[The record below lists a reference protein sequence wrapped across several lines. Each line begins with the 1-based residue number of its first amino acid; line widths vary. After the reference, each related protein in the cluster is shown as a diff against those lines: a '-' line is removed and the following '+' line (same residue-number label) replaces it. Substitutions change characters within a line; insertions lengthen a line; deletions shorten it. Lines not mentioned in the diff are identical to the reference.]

1 MAKNKSVYVCQSC
14 GAKRAR
20 WEGRCSD
27 CGEWNTFVEE
37 IAAPERKGWVSRTSA
52 HSLGNSSMGSM
63 DVFNLIDTPALDSG
77 QRLSTGIGEVDRVLG
92 GGLVKGS
99 YILLGGDPGIGKSTL
114 VMQIAGSVARRG
126 GQVLYISAE
135 ESVQQTALR
144 ARRLGLKDE
153 RVDLASESSLDAVV
167 ETALARQPEV
177 LIVDSIQT
185 VFTSEVESAPG
196 SVSQVRQCA
205 ARLLNLAKTKHI
217 TVILIG
223 HVTKDGSLAGPR
235 VLEHMVDTVL
245 AFEGDHHQQF
255 RLLRALKNRFG
266 ATNEL
271 GVFQMAGD
279 GLVEVPNPSEFFLEE
294 RREDRYGSSVF
305 AAMEGSRPVLCEIQA
320 LCTSTPL
327 PTPRRNSIGIDVNRV
342 HMLAAVLEKHTSLSF
357 TNRDIYTN
365 VVGGLRLTE
374 PAVDLALVAA
384 LVSSER
390 QVPLP
395 AGSCFFGEVGLT
407 GEVRG
412 ANLAVERV
420 KEAVKL
426 GFKHIYLPASNR
438 KYLSGADFTK
448 AAASSEFHFVRE
460 VGEIEARLGG
470 GVGSR
475 ASRAGSGRS
484 GVGGGG
490 GARPSGSA
498 SPRSNGASARGIS
511 SRPRPPRPDADP
523 DMEF

>member
-1 MAKNKSVYVCQSC
+1 MAKIKTSYVCQNC
-14 GAKRAR
+14 GVHRSK

-37 IAAPERKGWVSRTSA
+37 KVSTAPAKGWVSRGAGTTGGGS
-52 HSLGNSSMGSM
+52 SLNM
-63 DVFNLIDTPALDSG
+63 DVYNLIDTPHLDSG
-77 QRLSTGIGEVDRVLG
+77 QRTSTGLGEVDRVLG

-114 VMQIAGSVARRG
+114 VMQIAGALARRKSG
-126 GQVLYISAE
+126 VLYVSAE

-153 RVDLASESSLDAVV
+153 RVDLASESSLDAIV
-167 ETALARQPEV
+167 EVALERKPEV
-177 LIVDSIQT
+177 MIVDSIQT

-196 SVSQVRQCA
+196 SVSQVRECA
-205 ARLLNLAKTKHI
+205 ARLLNLAKTKQV

-271 GVFQMAGD
+271 GVFAMSNE
-279 GLVEVPNPSEFFLEE
+279 GLREVPNPSEFFLEE
-294 RREDRYGSSVF
+294 RRENRYGSAVF

-320 LCTSTPL
+320 LTTVSPL
-327 PTPRRNSIGIDVNRV
+327 PSPRRNAIGVDVQRV
-342 HMLAAVLEKHTSLSF
+342 HMLSAVLEKHTSTSLA
-357 TNRDIYTN
+357 NRDLYAN
-365 VVGGLRLTE
+365 VVGGLKISE

-384 LVSSER
+384 LISSEK
-390 QVPLP
+390 QVSLP
-395 AGSCFFGEVGLT
+395 AQSCFFGEVGLT

-412 ANLAVERV
+412 ASLAVERV

-426 GFKHIYLPASNR
+426 GFKHIYLPASNER
-438 KYLSGADFTK
+438 YLEAKDFPDATFHWIK
-448 AAASSEFHFVRE
+448 EVAQLENKFASQGSER
-460 VGEIEARLGG
+460 
-470 GVGSR
+470 R
-475 ASRAGSGRS
+475 ANS
-484 GVGGGG
+484 
-490 GARPSGSA
+490 ARPA
-498 SPRSNGASARGIS
+498 NVQPNVN
-511 SRPRPPRPDADP
+511 SRVVRDP
-523 DMEF
+523 EVPF

>member
-1 MAKNKSVYVCQSC
+1 MAKIKTSYVCQNC
-14 GAKRAR
+14 GAHRSK

-37 IAAPERKGWVSRTSA
+37 KTSAAPAKGWVSRGGTPGA
-52 HSLGNSSMGSM
+52 QAVGNM
-63 DVFNLIDTPALDSG
+63 DVYNLIDTPSLDAG
-77 QRLSTGIGEVDRVLG
+77 QRTSTGIGEVDRVLG

-114 VMQIAGSVARRG
+114 VMQIAGALARQKAG
-126 GQVLYISAE
+126 VLYISAE

-153 RVDLASESSLDAVV
+153 RVDLAAESSLDTIIEV
-167 ETALARQPEV
+167 ALERKPEV
-177 LIVDSIQT
+177 MIIDSIQT

-196 SVSQVRQCA
+196 SVSQVRECA

-271 GVFQMAGD
+271 GVFQMSND
-279 GLVEVPNPSEFFLEE
+279 GLREVPNPSEFFLEE
-294 RREDRYGSSVF
+294 RRENRYGSAVF

-320 LCTSTPL
+320 LSTSSPL
-327 PTPRRNSIGIDVNRV
+327 PSPRRNSIGVDVQRV
-342 HMLAAVLEKHTSLSF
+342 HMLAAVLEKHTSTSLA
-357 TNRDIYTN
+357 NRDLYTN
-365 VVGGLRLTE
+365 VVGGLRVSE

-390 QVPLP
+390 QVALP
-395 AGSCFFGEVGLT
+395 AQSCFFGEVGLT

-412 ANLAVERV
+412 AGLAVERV

-426 GFKHIYLPASNR
+426 GFKHIYLPASNE
-438 KYLSGADFTK
+438 KYLEAKDYPDAT
-448 AAASSEFHFVRE
+448 FHWIKE
-460 VGEIEARLGG
+460 VGQLENKFAAQGRPTKT
-470 GVGSR
+470 SR
-475 ASRAGSGRS
+475 
-484 GVGGGG
+484 
-490 GARPSGSA
+490 
-498 SPRSNGASARGIS
+498 
-511 SRPRPPRPDADP
+511 DP
-523 DMEF
+523 EVPF

>member
-1 MAKNKSVYVCQSC
+1 MAKNKTVFVCQEC
-14 GAKRAR
+14 GAKRFK

-27 CGEWNTFVEE
+27 CGAWNSFVEE
-37 IAAPERKGWVSRTSA
+37 KTQPDRKGWVNR
-52 HSLGNSSMGSM
+52 NSNDSSGRELAAM
-63 DVFNLIDTPALDSG
+63 DVYNLIDTPTLDSG
-77 QRLSTGIGEVDRVLG
+77 QRDSTGIGEVDRVLG

-114 VMQIAGSVARRG
+114 VMQIAGSLARRG
-126 GQVLYISAE
+126 GSVLYISAE

-153 RVDLASESSLDAVV
+153 KVDLASESSLDTIMD
-167 ETALARQPEV
+167 TALGRMPDL

-185 VFTSEVESAPG
+185 VFTSDIESAPG
-196 SVSQVRQCA
+196 SVSQVRECA
-205 ARLLNLAKTKHI
+205 ARLMSLAKGKQI

-223 HVTKDGSLAGPR
+223 HVTKDGNLAGPR

-279 GLVEVPNPSEFFLEE
+279 GLAEVPNPSEFFLEE
-294 RREDRYGSSVF
+294 RRDNRYGSAVF

-327 PTPRRNSIGIDVNRV
+327 PTPRRNSIGIDVSRV
-342 HMLAAVLEKHTSLSF
+342 HMLAAVLEKHTSVSF
-357 TNRDIYTN
+357 VNRDIYAN
-365 VVGGLRLTE
+365 VVGGLKITE
-374 PAVDLALVAA
+374 PAADLALVAA
-384 LVSSER
+384 LISSER

-395 AGSCFFGEVGLT
+395 MGSCFFGEVGLT

-426 GFKHIYLPASNR
+426 GFKQIHLPASNE
-438 KYLSGADFTK
+438 KYLNPKDFKGATFHWI
-448 AAASSEFHFVRE
+448 SEVSQ
-460 VGEIEARLGG
+460 IEAKLGG
-470 GVGSR
+470 GGTR
-475 ASRAGSGRS
+475 PQRRKTP
-484 GVGGGG
+484 
-490 GARPSGSA
+490 ARD
-498 SPRSNGASARGIS
+498 SNPEI
-511 SRPRPPRPDADP
+511 D
-523 DMEF
+523 F

>member
-1 MAKNKSVYVCQSC
+1 MAKNKTSYVCQNC
-14 GAKRAR
+14 GARRAK

-27 CGEWNTFVEE
+27 CNEWNTYVEE
-37 IAAPERKGWVSRTSA
+37 RAPERKGWVARTGPSGSA
-52 HSLGNSSMGSM
+52 PARAMGNM
-63 DVFNLIDTPALDSG
+63 DVFNLIDTPSLDSG
-77 QRLSTGIGEVDRVLG
+77 QRLTTGLGEVDRVLG

-126 GQVLYISAE
+126 GSVLYISAE

-153 RVDLASESSLDAVV
+153 RVDLAAESSLDAIV
-167 ETALARQPEV
+167 ETALDRKPEV

-185 VFTSEVESAPG
+185 VFTSDVESAPG
-196 SVSQVRQCA
+196 SVSQVRECA
-205 ARLLNLAKTKHI
+205 ARLLNLAKTRQV

-223 HVTKDGSLAGPR
+223 HVTKDGNLAGPR

-271 GVFQMAGD
+271 GVFQMSGD
-279 GLVEVPNPSEFFLEE
+279 GLNEVPNPSEFFLEE
-294 RREDRYGSSVF
+294 RRENRYGSAVF
-305 AAMEGSRPVLCEIQA
+305 AAMEGTRPVLCEIQA

-327 PTPRRNSIGIDVNRV
+327 PSPRRNSIGIDIQRV
-342 HMLAAVLEKHTSLSF
+342 HMLAAVLEKHTTCRF
-357 TNRDIYTN
+357 IDRDIYAN
-365 VVGGLRLTE
+365 VVGGLKLSE

-384 LVSSER
+384 LISSER
-390 QVPLP
+390 QIPLP

-407 GEVRG
+407 GEVR
-412 ANLAVERV
+412 AASLAVERV

-426 GFKHIYLPASNR
+426 GFKHIYLPVSNER
-438 KYLSGADFTK
+438 FIKNEFKNAK
-448 AAASSEFHFVRE
+448 CEFHYIRE
-460 VGEIEARLGG
+460 VVEIENRLGG
-470 GVGSR
+470 GPR
-475 ASRAGSGRS
+475 ARRAP
-484 GVGGGG
+484 
-490 GARPSGSA
+490 ARVKNSE
-498 SPRSNGASARGIS
+498 R
-511 SRPRPPRPDADP
+511 DADL
-523 DMEF
+523 DF

>member
-1 MAKNKSVYVCQSC
+1 MAKIRSVYVCQNC
-14 GAKRAR
+14 GAKRAK

-37 IAAPERKGWVSRTSA
+37 KPAPERTAWVAGGKGGPGRATST
-52 HSLGNSSMGSM
+52 L
-63 DVFNLIDTPALDSG
+63 DVYNLIDTPNLDSG
-77 QRLSTGIGEVDRVLG
+77 QRTSSGIGEVDRVLG
-92 GGLVKGS
+92 GGIVNGS

-114 VMQIAGSVARRG
+114 VMQIAGSVARG
-126 GQVLYISAE
+126 GGGVLYISAE

-153 RVDLASESSLDAVV
+153 RVDLASESSLDAILD
-167 ETALARQPEV
+167 TALARMPAV
-177 LIVDSIQT
+177 LIIDSIQT

-196 SVSQVRQCA
+196 SVSQVRECA
-205 ARLLNLAKTKHI
+205 ARLMTLAKQKNI

-271 GVFQMAGD
+271 GVFQMTSD
-279 GLVEVPNPSEFFLEE
+279 GLMEVPNPSELFLEE
-294 RREDRYGSSVF
+294 RRENRYGSSVF

-320 LCTSTPL
+320 LTTATQM
-327 PTPRRNSIGIDVNRV
+327 PTPRRTSIGIDTARV
-342 HMLAAVLEKHTSLSF
+342 HMLAAVLEKHTSLSL
-357 TNRDIYTN
+357 THKEIYAN
-365 VVGGLRLTE
+365 VVGGLRLSE

-390 QVPLP
+390 QVALP
-395 AGSCFFGEVGLT
+395 AQSCFFGEVGLT

-412 ANLAVERV
+412 ANLATERV
-420 KEAVKL
+420 KEALKL
-426 GFKHIYLPASNR
+426 GFKHIFLPASNER
-438 KYLSGADFTK
+438 YVSSSEFKK
-448 AAASSEFHFVRE
+448 AAAEFHFVRE
-460 VGEIEARLGG
+460 VGEIDQRLANSPAAK
-470 GVGSR
+470 SR
-475 ASRAGSGRS
+475 GTRVVKVAETDDL
-484 GVGGGG
+484 
-490 GARPSGSA
+490 
-498 SPRSNGASARGIS
+498 NL
-511 SRPRPPRPDADP
+511 D
-523 DMEF
+523 

>member
-1 MAKNKSVYVCQSC
+1 MAKIKTAYVCQNC
-14 GAKRAR
+14 GSKRSK

-37 IAAPERKGWVSRTSA
+37 RTEPARKGWVGTTAGGPQARA
-52 HSLGNSSMGSM
+52 AGAQSLAGL
-63 DVFNLIDTPALDSG
+63 DVYNLIDTPTLDLG
-77 QRLSTGIGEVDRVLG
+77 QRISTKMLEVDRVLG

-114 VMQIAGSVARRG
+114 VMQIAGSLAS
-126 GQVLYISAE
+126 QNASVLYISAE

-144 ARRLGLKDE
+144 ARRLGLKDQ
-153 RVDLASESSLDAVV
+153 RVDLASESSLDAIL
-167 ETALARQPEV
+167 EAALARKPEV

-185 VFTSEVESAPG
+185 VFTHAVESAPG
-196 SVSQVRQCA
+196 SVSQVRECA
-205 ARLLNLAKTKHI
+205 GRLLALAKTHGI

-245 AFEGDHHQQF
+245 AFEGDNHQQF
-255 RLLRALKNRFG
+255 RLLRAVKNRFG

-271 GVFQMAGD
+271 GVFAMTGD
-279 GLVEVPNPSEFFLEE
+279 GLREVANPSEFFLEE
-294 RREDRYGSSVF
+294 RRDNRFGSAVF

-320 LCTSTPL
+320 LCTSSPL
-327 PTPRRNSIGIDVNRV
+327 PSPRRTTIGVDVNRV
-342 HMLAAVLEKHTSLSF
+342 HMLAAVLEKHTSMSLA
-357 TNRDIYTN
+357 NRDVYTN

-395 AGSCFFGEVGLT
+395 PNSCFFGEVGLT

-412 ANLAVERV
+412 ASLAQERV
-420 KEAVKL
+420 KEATKL
-426 GFKHIYLPASNR
+426 GFKQIYLPASNERYLNLQEVPGPKPVLHWIAEVSQLER
-438 KYLSGADFTK
+438 KF
-448 AAASSEFHFVRE
+448 FH
-460 VGEIEARLGG
+460 
-470 GVGSR
+470 
-475 ASRAGSGRS
+475 
-484 GVGGGG
+484 
-490 GARPSGSA
+490 
-498 SPRSNGASARGIS
+498 
-511 SRPRPPRPDADP
+511 
-523 DMEF
+523 

>member
-1 MAKNKSVYVCQSC
+1 MAKNKSVYVCQNC
-14 GAKRAR
+14 GAKRAK

-27 CGEWNTFVEE
+27 CSEWNTYVEE
-37 IAAPERKGWVSRTSA
+37 KPAAERTSWVHKPA
-52 HSLGNSSMGSM
+52 AGGARGAGGGGGGNM
-63 DVFNLIDTPALDSG
+63 DVYNLIDTPTLDAG
-77 QRLSTGIGEVDRVLG
+77 QRLTTGLGEVDRVLG

-114 VMQIAGSVARRG
+114 VMQVAGAVARRG
-126 GQVLYISAE
+126 GSVLYISAE

-153 RVDLASESSLDAVV
+153 RVDLASESSLDAILD
-167 ETALARQPEV
+167 TALDRMPEV

-196 SVSQVRQCA
+196 SVSQVRECA
-205 ARLLNLAKTKHI
+205 ARLLTLAKTKQI

-223 HVTKDGSLAGPR
+223 HVTKDGNLAGPR

-271 GVFQMAGD
+271 GVFQMAGE

-294 RREDRYGSSVF
+294 RRENSFGSSVF

-320 LCTSTPL
+320 LSTTTPL
-327 PTPRRNSIGIDVNRV
+327 TNPRRNAIGIDVNRV
-342 HMLAAVLEKHTSLSF
+342 HMLAAVLEKHTSITL

-365 VVGGLRLTE
+365 VVGGLRLSE

-384 LVSSER
+384 LMSSEK
-390 QVPLP
+390 QIPLP
-395 AGSCFFGEVGLT
+395 SGACFFGEVGLT

-412 ANLAVERV
+412 ANLATERV

-426 GFKHIYLPASNR
+426 GFKHIYMPVSNE
-438 KYLSGADFTK
+438 KYVKNEGGKGAH
-448 AAASSEFHFVRE
+448 FHFLRE
-460 VGEIEARLGG
+460 VAELENRLG
-470 GVGSR
+470 ST
-475 ASRAGSGRS
+475 A
-484 GVGGGG
+484 
-490 GARPSGSA
+490 PKK
-498 SPRSNGASARGIS
+498 RGIQKKIT
-511 SRPRPPRPDADP
+511 DP
-523 DMEF
+523 EINF

>member
-1 MAKNKSVYVCQSC
+1 MAKNKTVFVCQNC
-14 GAKRAR
+14 GAKRAK

-37 IAAPERKGWVSRTSA
+37 KPVLERKGWVQKGAQATRSA
-52 HSLGNSSMGSM
+52 QM
-63 DVFNLIDTPALDSG
+63 DVYNLMDSPSLDSG
-77 QRLSTGIGEVDRVLG
+77 TRVTTGLGEVDRVLG
-92 GGLVKGS
+92 GGLVQGS

-114 VMQIAGSVARRG
+114 VMQIAGKLAANGNS
-126 GQVLYISAE
+126 VLYISAE

-144 ARRLGLKDE
+144 ARRLGLSNE
-153 RVDLASESSLDAVV
+153 PVELASESSLDAIFD
-167 ETALARQPEV
+167 TAIQKMPAV

-185 VFTSEVESAPG
+185 VFTADVESAPG
-196 SVSQVRQCA
+196 SVSQVRECA
-205 ARLLNLAKTKHI
+205 ARLLTLAKTKGVC
-217 TVILIG
+217 VILIG

-279 GLVEVPNPSEFFLEE
+279 GLREVPNPSEFFLEE
-294 RREDRYGSSVF
+294 RKDARYGSAVF

-327 PTPRRNSIGIDVNRV
+327 PSPRRNAIGIEVGRV
-342 HMLAAVLEKHTSLSF
+342 HMLAAVLEKHTDLSF
-357 TNRDIYTN
+357 IHRDIYAN
-365 VVGGLRLTE
+365 VVGGLKITE

-384 LVSSER
+384 LISSEL
-390 QVPLP
+390 QVALP
-395 AGSCFFGEVGLT
+395 SQSCFFGEVGLT

-412 ANLAVERV
+412 ASMAVERV

-426 GFKHIYLPASNR
+426 GFKKIYLPASNQR
-438 KYLSGADFTK
+438 YLSEKDFKGA
-448 AAASSEFHFVRE
+448 EFNWLSE
-460 VGEIEARLGG
+460 VGDLERRL
-470 GVGSR
+470 
-475 ASRAGSGRS
+475 A
-484 GVGGGG
+484 GG
-490 GARPSGSA
+490 GARPAKRA
-498 SPRSNGASARGIS
+498 SPASPPAKGPAR
-511 SRPRPPRPDADP
+511 RPDV
-523 DMEF
+523 EF

>member
-1 MAKNKSVYVCQSC
+1 MAKNKSVFVCQEC
-14 GAKRAR
+14 GAKRFK

-27 CGEWNTFVEE
+27 CGAWNSFVEE
-37 IAAPERKGWVSRTSA
+37 KAQADRKGWVSRNA
-52 HSLGNSSMGSM
+52 EPRARDAAAM
-63 DVFNLIDTPALDSG
+63 DVYNLIDTPTLDSG
-77 QRLSTGIGEVDRVLG
+77 QRDSTGISEVDRVLG

-114 VMQIAGSVARRG
+114 VMQIAGSLARRG

-153 RVDLASESSLDAVV
+153 KVDLASESSLDTIFD
-167 ETALARQPEV
+167 TALARKPDL

-185 VFTSEVESAPG
+185 VFTQDVESAPG
-196 SVSQVRQCA
+196 SVSQVRECA
-205 ARLLNLAKTKHI
+205 ARLLGLAKSQNI

-223 HVTKDGSLAGPR
+223 HVTKDGNLAGPR

-271 GVFQMAGD
+271 GVFQMAGE
-279 GLVEVPNPSEFFLEE
+279 GLMEVPNPSEFFLEE
-294 RREDRYGSSVF
+294 RRDNRYGSSVF

-320 LCTSTPL
+320 LCNSSHL
-327 PTPRRNSIGIDVNRV
+327 PTPRRTSLGIDVNRV
-342 HMLAAVLEKHTSLSF
+342 HMLSAVLEKHTKISLS
-357 TNRDIYTN
+357 NRDIYAN
-365 VVGGLRLTE
+365 VVGGLRITE
-374 PAVDLALVAA
+374 PAADLALVAA
-384 LVSSER
+384 LVSSEM

-412 ANLAVERV
+412 ANLALERV
-420 KEAVKL
+420 KEAIKL
-426 GFKHIYLPASNR
+426 GFKYIYLPASNK
-438 KYLSGADFTK
+438 KYLNTKDFK
-448 AAASSEFHFVRE
+448 AATFRWISDVSEVP
-460 VGEIEARLGG
+460 
-470 GVGSR
+470 
-475 ASRAGSGRS
+475 
-484 GVGGGG
+484 
-490 GARPSGSA
+490 PSFS
-498 SPRSNGASARGIS
+498 
-511 SRPRPPRPDADP
+511 
-523 DMEF
+523 